1 MGLLDMLGLGKK
13 KTGNPLLDALLPML
27 LAGGAAGG
35 IGGLLSKFKNAG
47 LGGKADS
54 WVGKGAN
61 EAVSPD
67 EVHQALGDD
76 TVSNLAQQ
84 SGMSKDQVKGGL
96 ASMLPNVVDQLT
108 PGGSVP
114 SGGLGSL
121 SKLTKGLDLGKILG
135 GLGK

>member
-27 LAGGAAGG
+27 MAGGAAGG
-35 IGGLLSKFKNAG
+35 IGGLLAKFKNAG
-47 LGGKADS
+47 LGSKADS
-54 WVGKGAN
+54 WVSTGAN
-61 EAVSPD
+61 EAISPD
-67 EVHQALGDD
+67 EVHQALGAD
-76 TVSNLAQQ
+76 TVSQLAQK
-84 SGMSKDQVKGGL
+84 SGMSTDQVKGGL
-96 ASMLPNVVDQLT
+96 ASMLPNIIDQLS

-121 SKLTKGLDLGKILG
+121 SQLTKGLDLGKILG

>member
-1 MGLLDMLGLGKK
+1 MGLLDVLGLGKK

-35 IGGLLSKFKNAG
+35 LGGLLSKFKSAG
-47 LGGKADS
+47 LGSKADS
-54 WVGKGAN
+54 WVSTGAN
-61 EAVSPD
+61 
-67 EVHQALGDD
+67 VHQALGDE
-76 TVSNLAQQ
+76 TVGQLAQK

-96 ASMLPNVVDQLT
+96 ASMLPNLVDQLT

-114 SGGLGSL
+114 SGGLGNL
-121 SKLTKGLDLGKILG
+121 GQLTKGLDLGKILG